1 MARRKVTMLEAFQRS
16 AVESAERAAAERRRV
31 IAEREKEIR
40 RSETAKA
47 AQEFSSR
54 ISQAA
59 GDSVGSLIAGL
70 RGGAA
75 DVAEPA
81 EKQSAEKQPAEVAD
95 TAAEISAKTAVEMA
109 GMKAHAPDIASV
121 PPVDPEAV
129 DPEADEPAPM
139 RSGPALPSFD
149 RAVQPDLPDASTK
162 APAASTQVV
171 SEPVPG
177 PAEEPAG
184 DPAEDPAQ
192 AALEDEPEEPAF
204 ADASQAEVEEAI
216 AALESDV
223 LELPMSPKV
232 FAVLGLIAALAI
244 FMIGYSMGHRD
255 QPGAEAQ
262 NDSGFLRAG
271 YGDLETPS
279 PRGAGGP
286 DAPGRL
292 SYDSASV
299 GASGAAATGRGP
311 RAALATGDTLQPA
324 RRSTPEPTSEP
335 AGQQLT
341 VEDQAFRSA
350 EMKFSIMAITYTRT
364 EAHAKLAMETYD
376 LLYDEGF
383 PVIHPISKGS
393 RIFVFVGASKTKEE
407 LKGLTQEL
415 KELRTDSKRKLRPFR
430 SAYLVNIDSY
440 R

>member
-1 MARRKVTMLEAFQRS
+1 MLEAFQRS

-47 AQEFSSR
+47 AQELSSR

-59 GDSVGSLIAGL
+59 GDSVGSLIAGI
-70 RGGAA
+70 RGAGAQIEEPIRKTA
-75 DVAEPA
+75 LETAQQSVEIAGAPAEAAGGVTAEPA
-81 EKQSAEKQPAEVAD
+81 KTKAD
-95 TAAEISAKTAVEMA
+95 
-109 GMKAHAPDIASV
+109 APDIASV
-121 PPVDPEAV
+121 PPVDPGV
-129 DPEADEPAPM
+129 QEPAPT

-149 RAVQPDLPDASTK
+149 RAVQPDLPDASIK
-162 APAASTQVV
+162 VPAASTQVV
-171 SEPVPG
+171 ERHSDE
-177 PAEEPAG
+177 ATNEHSEEPAESA
-184 DPAEDPAQ
+184 AEDRS
-192 AALEDEPEEPAF
+192 EEHAF

-244 FMIGYSMGHRD
+244 FMIGYSMGRGG
-255 QPGAEAQ
+255 QPSAPAQ

-271 YGDLETPS
+271 YGDLQTPRS
-279 PRGAGGP
+279 GGAGDPGG
-286 DAPGRL
+286 PGRPA
-292 SYDSASV
+292 YDPASIDP
-299 GASGAAATGRGP
+299 SGAAVTGRAPGAP
-311 RAALATGDTLQPA
+311 RAAVDTLRPA
-324 RRSTPEPTSEP
+324 PRSAPAPAPEP
-335 AGQQLT
+335 AGHQLT
-341 VEDQAFRSA
+341 VEDKAFRSA

-383 PVIHPISKGS
+383 PVIHPVSKGS
-393 RIFVFVGASKTKEE
+393 RIFVFVGASRTKDE